1 QAQCY
6 ISVRAFIITMF
17 NLELIILFFSFAII
31 VFMRTISEI
40 PKPPIFN
47 IYQQPTGTFWLKVG
61 FMYAILKLRQM
72 KNYVR
77 EERLRVK
84 GEDKYVHLD
93 RPQKLASHEQAVDAV
108 FFNGANSKG
117 DHFIIATA
125 RRKHGLIDGFI
136 YLKIKD
142 SNLGVLESPNL
153 PNTDLYQKTEKQAY
167 EVDGIRINVIEPM
180 KRWKISYDGKMKSME
195 DRTKISDVKI
205 EVEWTSDIPCFN
217 VDTDMDPFSMAK
229 ATALEPW
236 SRDYFQTLQEIHQT
250 HYEHY
255 GNINGSAVIDGTR
268 YPIDVNVLRDHSI
281 AQKREWRNFHRYGLH
296 FISVENGDR
305 ITAGV
310 ISSPISFSYLPMG
323 FVYSAKD
330 RKIYPLT
337 SCDLRLHQ
345 HGESGDPPLDYGFTI
360 KAGKPLCDVCR
371 MTCLFFDFLGNN
383 TYMIKVHVT
392 DSPYFYISK
401 DWEAKIF
408 ERLCSFNVNN
418 LNGWGAAEWQYR

>member
-1 QAQCY
+1 MKI
-6 ISVRAFIITMF
+6 ISNT
-17 NLELIILFFSFAII
+17 
-31 VFMRTISEI
+31 

-47 IYQQPTGTFWLKVG
+47 IYQRPTGTYWFKVA
-61 FMYAILKLRQM
+61 FMYIILKLRQM
-72 KNYVR
+72 KNYVK
-77 EERLRVK
+77 EERLRAK
-84 GEDKYVHLD
+84 GEDKYIQLD
-93 RPQKLASHEQAVDAV
+93 RCQKLASSEQAVDAV

-125 RRKHGLIDGFI
+125 RRKYGLIDGFI

-142 SNLGVLESPNL
+142 SDLGVLEGPKL
-153 PNTDLYQKTEKQAY
+153 PSTDLYQETEKQAY
-167 EVDGIRINVIEPM
+167 EVDGIKIKVVEPM
-180 KRWKISYDGKMKSME
+180 RCWRILYDGKMKSME
-195 DRTKISDVKI
+195 DRTKVFDVKI
-205 EVEWTSDIPCFN
+205 DAEWTSDIPCFN
-217 VDTDMDPFSMAK
+217 VDTDMDPLSMAK

-255 GNINGSAVIDGTR
+255 GDIKGTAVIDGIR

-281 AQKREWRNFHRYGLH
+281 AQKREWRNFHRYALH

-305 ITAGV
+305 ITAGI
-310 ISSPISFSYLPMG
+310 ISTPISFSCLPMG

-330 RKIYPLT
+330 RKVYPLT
-337 SCDLRLHQ
+337 SCDLQLHQ

-360 KAGKPLCDVCR
+360 KAG
-371 MTCLFFDFLGNN
+371 NN
-383 TYMIKVHVT
+383 TYVIKVHVT
-392 DSPYFYISK
+392 DSPHFYISK

-418 LNGWGAAEWQYR
+418 LNGWGAAEWQYRNIRGKDVEDYKYVKEKLE